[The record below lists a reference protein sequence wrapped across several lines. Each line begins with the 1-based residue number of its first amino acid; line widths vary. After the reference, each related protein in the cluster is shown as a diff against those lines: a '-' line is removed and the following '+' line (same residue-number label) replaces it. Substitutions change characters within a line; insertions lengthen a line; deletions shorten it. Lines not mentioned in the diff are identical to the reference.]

1 MLRVSAVAL
10 ACFSAIAVGWT
21 PSAGLRAPTSAS
33 RAYVSMVDQMRWSK
47 AKGEVASVK
56 DAPSDIAWA
65 RAAWAAAKDD
75 ANLDEGCY
83 LIDSGAPDASREWFF
98 CSEPSADADMTCEA
112 MPEWM
117 GTLES
122 GETVYICSTVK

>member
-1 MLRVSAVAL
+1 MLRVTALAL

-21 PSAGLRAPTSAS
+21 PSTGLRAPAS
-33 RAYVSMVDQMRWSK
+33 TVRARVCMVDQMRWSK
-47 AKGEVASVK
+47 AKGEVANVK
-56 DAPSDIAWA
+56 DAPSNIEWA

-83 LIDSGAPDASREWFF
+83 LIDKGAPDASRDWYF
-98 CSEPSADADMTCEA
+98 CSEPSADAAMTCEA